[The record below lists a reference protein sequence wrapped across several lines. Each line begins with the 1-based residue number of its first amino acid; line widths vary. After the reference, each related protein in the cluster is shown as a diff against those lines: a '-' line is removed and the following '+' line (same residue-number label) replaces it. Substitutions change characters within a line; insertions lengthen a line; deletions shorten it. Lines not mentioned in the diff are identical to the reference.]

1 MKTAGLSLEQAP
13 PIELP
18 LRLFLAA
25 PVFLIAAGLLLVA
38 QPEVLLASRWT
49 PAALAATHLI
59 AVGFLGQVMCGALL
73 QILPVLAGAP
83 VPGVRVVGTL
93 VPPLL
98 GGGAGLLAWGFLGGG
113 GEVLL
118 WGGVLSALG
127 FLVFLGPA
135 TLALGRASAVGLPGT
150 VWALRLAALAL
161 AVTVALGLVLVVALL
176 GGVRLGDFPAWVDT
190 HLAWGLLGW
199 VGLLVLGV
207 AYQLVPMFHLT
218 PEYPGT
224 LRGWLAPLVVGA
236 LLLGTALTGSGA
248 AEAARGAYLVG
259 VLGLALFAL
268 VTLRLLRRRERARV
282 DATLLHWVAAML
294 GLAAAA
300 VAAAAGAP
308 GLVIGVLGLLA
319 VGVGLT
325 AGMLLKIVPFLGWFH
340 LQHRQIALRRFDLR
354 VPHMRAFL
362 PETWARAQL
371 AAHLIALAA
380 LLLALAEPRIGWI
393 AGVLLSLSALTLE
406 VLLVVAAL
414 RYRRLA
420 GRLVPAG

>member
-18 LRLFLAA
+18 LGLFLAA
-25 PVFLIAAGLLLVA
+25 PLFLIAAGLLLAA

-83 VPGVRVVGTL
+83 VPAVRVVGTL

-98 GGGAGLLAWGFLGGG
+98 SGGAGLLAWGFLGAGA
-113 GEVLL
+113 EVLM
-118 WGGVLSALG
+118 WGGLLSATG

-135 TLALGRASAVGLPGT
+135 AHALVRAPAVGLPDT
-150 VWALRLAALAL
+150 VWALRLAGSAL
-161 AVTVALGLVLVVALL
+161 AVTVALGLVLVAALL

-218 PEYPGT
+218 PEYPAA
-224 LRGWLAPLVVGA
+224 LRRWLAPMVAGA
-236 LLLGTALTGSGA
+236 LLLGTVLTGSGA
-248 AEAARGAYLVG
+248 AEVAAVVFLAGA
-259 VLGLALFAL
+259 LGLAVFAL
-268 VTLRLLRRRERARV
+268 VTLGLLHRRERARL

-294 GLAAAA
+294 CLAGSALAAA
-300 VAAAAGAP
+300 VGAP
-308 GLVIGVLGLLA
+308 GLAIGVLGLLG

-354 VPHMRAFL
+354 LPHMRALL
-362 PETWARAQL
+362 PETWARVQL
-371 AAHLIALAA
+371 ATHLIALAA

-393 AGVLLSLSALTLE
+393 AGVLLGLSALTLE

-414 RYRRLA
+414 RYRRFA
-420 GRLVPAG
+420 GRLAPAG

>member
-25 PVFLIAAGLLLVA
+25 PLFLIAAGLLLAA
-38 QPEVLLASRWT
+38 QPEVLLTSRWT

-93 VPPLL
+93 VPALL
-98 GGGAGLLAWGFLGGG
+98 SAGAGLLAWGFLGGG

-118 WGGVLSALG
+118 WGGLLSALG

-135 TLALGRASAVGLPGT
+135 ALALVRAPAVGLPDT
-150 VWALRLAALAL
+150 VWALRLAGSAL
-161 AVTVALGLVLVVALL
+161 AVTVALGLVLVAALL

-218 PEYPGT
+218 PEYPAA
-224 LRGWLAPLVVGA
+224 LRRWLAPMVAGA
-236 LLLGTALTGSGA
+236 LLLGTVLTGSGA
-248 AEAARGAYLVG
+248 AEVAAVVFLAGA
-259 VLGLALFAL
+259 LGLAVFAL
-268 VTLRLLRRRERARV
+268 VTLGLLLRRERARL

-294 GLAAAA
+294 CLAGSALAAA
-300 VAAAAGAP
+300 VGAP
-308 GLVIGVLGLLA
+308 GLVIGVLGLLG

-354 VPHMRAFL
+354 LPHMRAFL

-371 AAHLIALAA
+371 STHLIALAA
-380 LLLALAEPRIGWI
+380 LLLALSEPRIGWI
-393 AGVLLSLSALTLE
+393 AGVLLGLSALTLE
-406 VLLVVAAL
+406 VVLVVAAL
-414 RYRRLA
+414 RYRRFA
-420 GRLVPAG
+420 GRLAPAG